1 MIVIIVAF
9 FHQDLVNLRSCT
21 RMNKLFG
28 KFDRIFRMVINL
40 MPKSVANSEAYLGEE
55 LSIKLKLL
63 SII

>member
-1 MIVIIVAF
+1 
-9 FHQDLVNLRSCT
+9 
-21 RMNKLFG
+21 MNKLFG